1 MYICVYMCVS
11 VGVYI
16 YMCVRRYVHGSSH
29 TGDASSQN
37 LAFFP
42 KTALKIKYN
51 LLCNAPMVVFTQAEA
66 GSSGRG
72 NP

>member
-16 YMCVRRYVHGSSH
+16 FTYVCRYVHGSSH

-42 KTALKIKYN
+42 KTALKIEHN
-51 LLCNAPMVVFTQAEA
+51 LLHNAPMVVFTQAEA
-66 GSSGRG
+66 GPSGRG